1 MKIAT
6 VGSLAKQVDLR
17 ASAYVKM
24 LALGNKFKA
33 LISAIN
39 WLKSLIHCCRL
50 SNISISS
57 LL

>member
-39 WLKSLIHCCRL
+39 
-50 SNISISS
+50 
-57 LL
+57 